1 MKIGIIGATG
11 KAGSYIEDE
20 AVERGHQV
28 AAIVRNPSKVKDE
41 RVYIIERDLFD
52 LTEDDIEPFDV
63 IVDAFNAA
71 PGDEI
76 AHVESMRL
84 LISLLSRHPSK
95 RLIVVGGAGTLM
107 SGNKRLMDTP
117 EFPEA
122 YLPAARQMAR
132 AFDELQATDVLNWTY
147 ISPSAF
153 FDPDGNRTGRYEIGT
168 DDVLTNSAGESY
180 VSYADYAIAVVDE
193 IEQGN
198 HIKKRF
204 TVVSGRN

>member
-28 AAIVRNPSKVKDE
+28 AAIVRNPSKVKDD
-41 RVYIIERDLFD
+41 RVYIVERDLFD

-76 AHVESMRL
+76 AHVESIRL

-107 SGNKRLMDTP
+107 SGSKRLMDTP

-122 YLPAARQMAR
+122 YLPVSRQMAR

-147 ISPSAF
+147 ISPSVV
-153 FDPDGNRTGRYEIGT
+153 FDPNGNRTGRYEIGT

-180 VSYADYAIAVVDE
+180 ISYADYAIAVVDE
-193 IEQGN
+193 IEQGK

-204 TVVSGRN
+204 TAVSERS